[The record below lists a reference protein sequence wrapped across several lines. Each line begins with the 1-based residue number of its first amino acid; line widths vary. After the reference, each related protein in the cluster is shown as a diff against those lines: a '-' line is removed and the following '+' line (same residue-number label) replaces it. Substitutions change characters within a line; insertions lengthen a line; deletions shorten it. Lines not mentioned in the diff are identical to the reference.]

1 MVGFPPNYE
10 SFEDTLA
17 RVTDAAYRS
26 LLQQPQALAS
36 VAAHGTTFIDVQL
49 GIWSSLR
56 QELGRGA
63 APSLRPAVREPQRS
77 GRIAQVE
84 VVSWQA

>member
-26 LLQQPQALAS
+26 LLQQPRALAS
-36 VAAHGTTFIDVQL
+36 AAAHGTTFIDVQL
-49 GIWSSLR
+49 GIWNSLR
-56 QELGRGA
+56 QALGRDTA
-63 APSLRPAVREPQRS
+63 QSLRPVVREPRRS
-77 GRIAQVE
+77 GRITQVE
-84 VVSWQA
+84 VVSWQT